1 MPREATPKEVKLYE
15 DADGNSPFADWIEG
29 LRDTMGRKRILAR
42 IRRLEQGN
50 YGDCQPVGD
59 GVSELR
65 MFFGPGYRVYFGEEN
80 NNIIILLTG
89 GGKDSQQ
96 QDIETAKCY
105 WKEYKDNA

>member
-1 MPREATPKEVKLYE
+1 MKITPKVVKLYE

-29 LRDTMGRKRILAR
+29 LRDVMGRKRILSR

-50 YGDCQPVGD
+50 YGDCHPVGN

-65 MFFGPGYRVYFGEEN
+65 LFFGPGYRVYFGEKN
-80 NNIIILLTG
+80 NDIIILLTG

-96 QDIETAKCY
+96 KDIEAARGY